1 MIDSELKPWL
11 LEVNL
16 SPALGTDSP
25 LDTFIKSNLIA
36 DTLNLINVWKFNWRK
51 EISNKMATWA
61 KNITNTKSIKQK
73 MMQKYSSLLWG
84 TFDEKS
90 KEPKTSNNR
99 IHSVESSKDE
109 YYNFMMRKQGIFLD
123 NNEFYP

>member
-1 MIDSELKPWL
+1 
-11 LEVNL
+11 
-16 SPALGTDSP
+16 
-25 LDTFIKSNLIA
+25 
-36 DTLNLINVWKFNWRK
+36 
-51 EISNKMATWA
+51 MATRA

-73 MMQKYSSLLWG
+73 MMQKYSSLLRG
-84 TFDEKS
+84 TFDDKS

-99 IHSVESSKDE
+99 IHSVESSKDD